1 MKILLINLLFI
12 TFYSVLESVM
22 DVNIIKNDK
31 GYNETSFTWHWLSF
45 FVNGFAILAVT
56 AIIFLLFPISI
67 HLAITLLIINIFLF
81 WQLHDSIIGYG
92 LTKNIFYLGNT
103 CTDSW
108 LNRVFYGGKTLTA
121 IRILFIG
128 CAVLEYFRNI

>member
-1 MKILLINLLFI
+1 MKILLFNLIIVTL
-12 TFYSVLESVM
+12 YSVFESVL
-22 DVNIIKNDK
+22 DVNVIKNDK
-31 GYNETSFTWHWLSF
+31 GYNEYSHRWHWLSF
-45 FVNGFAILAVT
+45 FVNGFVICLLT
-56 AIIFLLFPISI
+56 AIVVLLWHTSV
-67 HLAITLLIINIFLF
+67 HITIVLLIINLFWF

-103 CTDSW
+103 GTDAW

-121 IRILFIG
+121 IRLLFIG